1 MNTSNG
7 VRTDAQLF
15 DQALE
20 IPLNNSDSDN
30 NNYNYNVE
38 GVHLINQGGCSGTS
52 GTIGQLYSRS
62 GGGVKFGEQMYT
74 NANEDVYDG
83 TIGRSAILQQSIMR
97 RQPLGGSGGAS
108 VSCVG
113 LCSLLVC
120 DTCGVI
126 FTLVIVSFV
135 MLLLG

>member
-1 MNTSNG
+1 MKP
-7 VRTDAQLF
+7 
-15 DQALE
+15 
-20 IPLNNSDSDN
+20 IPEPLQPDSDQ
-30 NNYNYNVE
+30 E
-38 GVHLINQGGCSGTS
+38 
-52 GTIGQLYSRS
+52 
-62 GGGVKFGEQMYT
+62 EQDY
-74 NANEDVYDG
+74 EDVYDG

-126 FTLVIVSFV
+126 FTLMIVSFV
-135 MLLLG
+135 MILLG